1 MGASDGGEPRVPP
14 RSDAQRREALEL
26 ANRTRQRRA
35 ALKREIRALDVDVA
49 AVVREP
55 PSWAATMP
63 VTDLCQAVP
72 RFGPERTRRLLL
84 QCGVSAAKTLGGLT
98 ARQRDELAEVLE
110 RSLEAARAEEA
121 SRERRR

>member
-1 MGASDGGEPRVPP
+1 VPA

-26 ANRTRQRRA
+26 ANATRQRRA
-35 ALKREIRALDVDVA
+35 ALKRDIRALDADPA

-72 RFGPERTRRLLL
+72 RLGPERTRKLLL

-98 ARQRDELAEVLE
+98 ERQRDELAEVLE
-110 RSLEAARAEEA
+110 RSLEAARADA
-121 SRERRR
+121 ATRPDRR

>member
-1 MGASDGGEPRVPP
+1 MGADDGGGPRLPA

-26 ANRTRQRRA
+26 ANVTRQRRA
-35 ALKREIRALDVDVA
+35 ALKREIRSLEADAA

-55 PSWAATMP
+55 PSWAEGMP

-72 RFGPERTRRLLL
+72 RLGPERTRRMLL

-98 ARQRDELAEVLE
+98 DRQRGELADVLQ
-110 RSLEAARAEEA
+110 RSLDAARAEA
-121 SRERRR
+121 SARARRR